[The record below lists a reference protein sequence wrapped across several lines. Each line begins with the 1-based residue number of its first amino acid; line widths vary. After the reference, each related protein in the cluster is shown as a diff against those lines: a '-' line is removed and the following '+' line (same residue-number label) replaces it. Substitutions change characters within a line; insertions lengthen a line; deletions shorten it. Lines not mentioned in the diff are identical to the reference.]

1 MGPYVISSSRE
12 RLAAS
17 AQSLTWKPLQ
27 SSIPCTCISAR
38 KTRDRCCVYPS
49 FRGNRTICR
58 RFVNAAIAGFSL
70 FLLLHRDDNGIFI
83 LSFFDLFP
91 SFPPSLSTYF
101 SLSFVFSV
109 ESREESP
116 SGRFHAT
123 TGNHEEEA

>member
-1 MGPYVISSSRE
+1 MIVV
-12 RLAAS
+12 A
-17 AQSLTWKPLQ
+17 
-27 SSIPCTCISAR
+27 
-38 KTRDRCCVYPS
+38 CVYIHR

-70 FLLLHRDDNGIFI
+70 LFLLLHRDDDNGIFI
-83 LSFFDLFP
+83 LSFFIL
-91 SFPPSLSTYF
+91 SFSLSLSLSTYF
-101 SLSFVFSV
+101 SLSFVFSL